1 MLHYYPWQLMNAV
14 LVFML
19 LPLKLLPD
27 SRTKMKNKTLFLI
40 TAVCLIFS
48 SMVVHAK
55 RERIVLCTDR
65 SHWYPFVFIN
75 SYKSDG
81 LYVDIIK
88 DAADRMDWRISIR
101 PMDWKKCLR
110 RVESGQVDGVLGASY
125 KKARAEF
132 MHYPVNAGTN
142 KKSPARLSSAE
153 YVVVTSSK
161 NSYVYQGDPKSLPQP
176 IRVPRGY
183 SIADDLRKNG
193 VEVDDKSS
201 RGDEVTLMKLTSSH
215 EGSVVMLRSAAKKFS
230 KSPAFKGKFTIQKKP
245 YKSKDYYLAF
255 SKQSGMD
262 QAKRDALWQ
271 AVGAVTSDEDLIA
284 EYTSKY

>member
-1 MLHYYPWQLMNAV
+1 MKKKMLFV
-14 LVFML
+14 
-19 LPLKLLPD
+19 
-27 SRTKMKNKTLFLI
+27 I
-40 TAVCLIFS
+40 TAFGLILS

-88 DAADRMDWRISIR
+88 DAADRIDWRVSIR

-110 RVESGQVDGVLGASY
+110 RVETGQVDGVLGASY

-132 MHYPVNAGTN
+132 MHYPVNAGTD

-161 NSYVYQGDPKSLPQP
+161 EKYVYKGDPKTLPQP

-183 SIADDLRKNG
+183 SIADDLRKAG

-201 RGDEVTLMKLTSSH
+201 RGDEVTLMKLTSSG
-215 EGSVVMLRSAAKKFS
+215 EGSVVMLKGAANKFA
-230 KSPAFKGKFTIQKKP
+230 KSPAFKGKFVIQQKP

-255 SKQSGMD
+255 SKHSGMD
-262 QAKRDALWQ
+262 EAKRDILWK